1 MAVVEHL
8 SGVTDCFVRLW
19 PGDNH
24 LENFPSSGQDVIV
37 IEETY
42 ILSAHKSLPKLR
54 QNLTRVEEKSM
65 RL

>member
-8 SGVTDCFVRLW
+8 SGVTDCFVRLR

-42 ILSAHKSLPKLR
+42 ILSALIQQVSYIQFLRLLKS
-54 QNLTRVEEKSM
+54 TY
-65 RL
+65 

>member
-8 SGVTDCFVRLW
+8 SGVTDCFVRLR

-42 ILSAHKSLPKLR
+42 ILSALI
-54 QNLTRVEEKSM
+54 QRVHILNSISMSVEK
-65 RL
+65 

>member
-8 SGVTDCFVRLW
+8 GGVTDCFVRLR

-24 LENFPSSGQDVIV
+24 LENFPRSGQDVIV

-42 ILSAHKSLPKLR
+42 ILSALIQQVS
-54 QNLTRVEEKSM
+54 
-65 RL
+65 